1 MNILNYIAKDIKE
14 GTALNDALA
23 NLQDQT
29 WIVGDVARRLVT
41 NSSPED
47 AETFDLVISCDEP
60 EPTMELL
67 RKEFTVET
75 GAYEGYRMKVG
86 PLPVSI
92 RFMDVGE
99 YLATRRYAGDGIAV
113 HLTKKVPVSVPEF
126 FFAPPTAEVG
136 GHSLPPTPEQQNALA
151 DLVIFEA
158 HLAERMANKMKEN
171 LSKST
176 SELLSTSSNEAVPT
190 SV

>member
-23 NLQDQT
+23 SLQDQT

-47 AETFDLVISCDEP
+47 AETLDLLISCDEHA
-60 EPTMELL
+60 PTMEIL
-67 RKEFTVET
+67 RKEFPVES

-86 PLPVSI
+86 PLPVSL
-92 RFMDVGE
+92 RFADVGE
-99 YLATRRYAGDGIAV
+99 YLATRRWAGECIAV
-113 HLTKKVPVSVPEF
+113 HLTKKVPVAAPEF

-136 GHSLPPTPEQQNALA
+136 GQSLPVTPEQQNTLA

-158 HLAERMANKMKEN
+158 HLAERMAQKVKEN
-171 LSKST
+171 LNKSA
-176 SELLSTSSNEAVPT
+176 SEIITDQGNAPVQAT
-190 SV
+190 D